1 MHSFEFCLATKGIA
15 VPDGPGWLVKYN
27 CYRLRL
33 EREGDR
39 ARVMTRDGEA
49 VVLGVNGISDFNAP
63 LKHDQE
69 VQFCAF
75 GKPFSSLT

>member
-1 MHSFEFCLATKGIA
+1 
-15 VPDGPGWLVKYN
+15 
-27 CYRLRL
+27 
-33 EREGDR
+33 
-39 ARVMTRDGEA
+39 MTRDGEA